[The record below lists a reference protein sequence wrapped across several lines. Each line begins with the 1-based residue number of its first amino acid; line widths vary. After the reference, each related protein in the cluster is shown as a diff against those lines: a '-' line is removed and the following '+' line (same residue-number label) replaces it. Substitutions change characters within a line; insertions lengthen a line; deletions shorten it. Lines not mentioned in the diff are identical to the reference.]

1 MNVHKTPLNL
11 EKKKPKM
18 TTKILPNPILKDDN
32 QMVNINS
39 NVMENLSK
47 QVLD

>member
-1 MNVHKTPLNL
+1 
-11 EKKKPKM
+11 M
-18 TTKILPNPILKDDN
+18 TTKILPNPILEDDN

-39 NVMENLSK
+39 NVMQKLSK

>member
-1 MNVHKTPLNL
+1 MNVHKTPLTL
-11 EKKKPKM
+11 E
-18 TTKILPNPILKDDN
+18 DDN

-39 NVMENLSK
+39 NVMQKLSK